1 MKINPVI
8 LRANDIRGKYPDE
21 LTPEAVERI
30 GRAFTLFLK
39 KKLRTKAPVILIAR
53 DIRASS
59 DLLRQHLV
67 EGIIMAGADVLDMGI
82 ATTPHFYFAVH
93 EKKKIDGGVMITASH
108 NPSLYNGFKFSLK
121 GFGKVGRDQGL
132 RTVFQMA
139 QEKTTR
145 VREIGTI
152 HFLSSES
159 ERYAVRL
166 KKLVPEI
173 GELKAVVDAGGGSA
187 SFLLPALLSQ
197 YPILYKPL
205 YFSPDPLFREHSPN
219 PLHPDVDLLMQ
230 KELNGGKYQIGVT
243 FDADGDRA
251 AFFDERGVRIRQ
263 DVIFALL
270 AREMLAIKSRSKF
283 VYEVTRG
290 RFLEPFLQTYG
301 GTLEISPVG
310 GVFVRQLMKETDA
323 VLGGELAG
331 HFYHRELFGIDSA
344 LLTML
349 KLFRLVAASRRPL
362 SELAKGIT
370 EAKMKQ
376 ISLPLEAK
384 ALGKIR
390 MNFKNAIN
398 SRLDGLSV
406 EFPHWWFNIRKSNTE
421 RLIRLTVEADSE
433 REVEQRIK
441 EIKRLLA

>member
-8 LRANDIRGKYPDE
+8 LRANDIRGKYPEE
-21 LTPEAVERI
+21 LTPEAAERI

-39 KKLRTKAPVILIAR
+39 KKLKTKAPILLIAR

-82 ATTPHFYFAVH
+82 TTTPHFYFAVH
-93 EKKKIDGGVMITASH
+93 EKKTIDGGIMITASH
-108 NPSLYNGFKFSLK
+108 NPPEHNGFKFSLR
-121 GFGKVGRDQGL
+121 GFGKVGKDQGL
-132 RTVFQMA
+132 REVFQMA
-139 QEKTTR
+139 KEKA
-145 VREIGTI
+145 VRGREVGAIR
-152 HFLSSES
+152 FSPNER
-159 ERYAVRL
+159 ERYIARL

-173 GELKAVVDAGGGSA
+173 GELRAIVDAGGGSV
-187 SFLLPALLSQ
+187 SFLLPSLLSQ

-205 YFSPDPLFREHSPN
+205 YFSPDPLLRDHSPN
-219 PLHPDVDLLMQ
+219 PLHPDIDLMMQ
-230 KELNGGKYQIGVT
+230 KELKGGKYQIGVT

-270 AREMLAIKSRSKF
+270 ARESLAANPRSRF

-290 RFLEPFLQTYG
+290 RFLEPFLQTHG
-301 GTLEISPVG
+301 GSLEISPVG

-323 VLGGELAG
+323 LLGGELAG

-344 LLTML
+344 LLTTL
-349 KLFRLVAASRRPL
+349 KLFKLVAASRRPL
-362 SELAKGIT
+362 SELSKGIT
-370 EAKMKQ
+370 EARLKQ

-384 ALGKIR
+384 ALSKIR
-390 MNFKNAIN
+390 MNFKNAIT

-433 REVEQRIK
+433 REVERRIK
-441 EIKRLLA
+441 EIQRLLS